1 MAAIIDDCKSFWV
14 IVLVAEVRQL
24 LVKCGLP
31 TFGWDLVEL
40 SFEVEFPLE

>member
-1 MAAIIDDCKSFWV
+1 MAAVIDDCKVFWV

-31 TFGWDLVEL
+31 TFRRDLVEL
-40 SFEVEFPLE
+40 GLKVEFPLE